1 MSDTGRP
8 GTPAKDYY
16 KNYRDVSVDVT
27 VNYAAG
33 TAGETAAQV
42 NAKNTVIKS
51 GAAYITANGTTYI
64 VDKDTKFVDV
74 DENQVYTGFENVPDY
89 IADSTVD
96 GGKVSFWAIDTRST
110 DGVAEVIF
118 IYEGEASNSND
129 VYFYSA
135 TGSFETHS
143 RNENYKTHDVYVDGE
158 KQTMNFTPA
167 GHKDQNGDEV
177 GLGLYRVN
185 KTDGKGFVTDITKIT
200 SFENVV
206 SVGGNSF
213 SLGTSAPKQYIT
225 DKDTVIVV
233 ATYDRK
239 DNGSLKDPVVSLGS
253 LKDMNV
259 AKDKNGNII
268 DDYNTVVYVANTSD
282 SGRIA
287 DLVYIVKT
295 EKVSMTIP
303 SPSRTMPAAPT
314 LWPSRAPTLRITA
327 TALWASMT
335 TRH

>member
-1 MSDTGRP
+1 M
-8 GTPAKDYY
+8 
-16 KNYRDVSVDVT
+16 
-27 VNYAAG
+27 
-33 TAGETAAQV
+33 
-42 NAKNTVIKS
+42 
-51 GAAYITANGTTYI
+51 
-64 VDKDTKFVDV
+64 
-74 DENQVYTGFENVPDY
+74 
-89 IADSTVD
+89 
-96 GGKVSFWAIDTRST
+96 
-110 DGVAEVIF
+110 
-118 IYEGEASNSND
+118 
-129 VYFYSA
+129 
-135 TGSFETHS
+135 
-143 RNENYKTHDVYVDGE
+143 
-158 KQTMNFTPA
+158 
-167 GHKDQNGDEV
+167 
-177 GLGLYRVN
+177 
-185 KTDGKGFVTDITKIT
+185 
-200 SFENVV
+200 
-206 SVGGNSF
+206 
-213 SLGTSAPKQYIT
+213 
-225 DKDTVIVV
+225 IVV

-327 TALWASMT
+327 TAPWASMT